1 MNTSREQILLDQRF
15 GAVIDALEDSEL
27 LGLARA
33 LDEEMR
39 EGLASL
45 LGFPIVQFD
54 DDEKLTANLRARSNR
69 RMSSYN
75 VGIVLG
81 DACIQKCIEV
91 LGDSS
96 EDPTLE
102 ELQRVLPDLVSEF
115 GLGAVQLMVVQY
127 SMSLR
132 GFKELIAAD
141 ERFKLRQAPV
151 NAPVREIDQAAQ
163 DAKRAARRERQRTQ
177 KAKKK

>member
-1 MNTSREQILLDQRF
+1 VNTSREQILLDQRF
-15 GAVIDALEDSEL
+15 GAVIDALEDSEIL
-27 LGLARA
+27 RLARA

-45 LGFPIVQFD
+45 IGFPITAYD
-54 DDEKLTANLRARSNR
+54 DDAALLASLRARSNR

-81 DACIQKCIEV
+81 DACVQKCIEA

-102 ELQRVLPDLVSEF
+102 DLQGVLPNLIDEF
-115 GLGAVQLMVVQY
+115 GLGATQLMVVQY
-127 SMSLR
+127 SLSLR
-132 GFKELIAAD
+132 GFKELIGAD
-141 ERFKLRQAPV
+141 DRFKPKQAV
-151 NAPVREIDQAAQ
+151 LSMPVREVDQAAQ
-163 DAKRAARRERQRTQ
+163 EAKRAARRERQKAQ

>member
-1 MNTSREQILLDQRF
+1 
-15 GAVIDALEDSEL
+15 
-27 LGLARA
+27 
-33 LDEEMR
+33 
-39 EGLASL
+39 
-45 LGFPIVQFD
+45 
-54 DDEKLTANLRARSNR
+54 
-69 RMSSYN
+69 MSSYN

-115 GLGAVQLMVVQY
+115 GLGAAQLMVVQY

-141 ERFKLRQAPV
+141 DRFKLRQAPV
-151 NAPVREIDQAAQ
+151 SAPAREIDHVAQ
-163 DAKRAARRERQRTQ
+163 DAKRAARRERQRAQ

>member
-45 LGFPIVQFD
+45 LGFPIAQFD
-54 DDEKLTANLRARSNR
+54 DDEKLTANLRTRSNR

-96 EDPTLE
+96 EDPST
-102 ELQRVLPDLVSEF
+102 
-115 GLGAVQLMVVQY
+115 
-127 SMSLR
+127 SMH
-132 GFKELIAAD
+132 F
-141 ERFKLRQAPV
+141 
-151 NAPVREIDQAAQ
+151 
-163 DAKRAARRERQRTQ
+163 
-177 KAKKK
+177 

>member
-1 MNTSREQILLDQRF
+1 MSNPREQILLDQRF
-15 GAVIDALEDSEL
+15 SAVIDSLDDAEL
-27 LGLARA
+27 NRLARA

-45 LGFPIVQFD
+45 VGFPISAFED
-54 DDEKLTANLRARSNR
+54 DVALAGALRARSNR

-81 DACIQKCIEV
+81 DACVQKCIEV
-91 LGDSS
+91 LGDAS

-102 ELQRVLPDLVSEF
+102 DLNGALPGLIDEF
-115 GLGAVQLMVVQY
+115 GLGAARLMTVQY

-132 GFKELIAAD
+132 GFKDLMAAD
-141 ERFKLRQAPV
+141 ERFAVKIEPL
-151 NAPVREIDQAAQ
+151 NTPVREIDKDAQ
-163 DAKRAARRERQRTQ
+163 DAKRAARRERQKAQ